1 MVRIAVSLTVP
12 EPQPEPSWHQPEPSK
27 YQPERISECLPEVSI
42 SNDESQSTG
51 AQPTTTAAPSTAAST
66 PKQWMPRPLDD
77 REDRG
82 GDPGADSP
90 GRSSEEQFRPD
101 RTVHRFFPGHPIGPA
116 QPVWTRKAFQSHC

>member
-12 EPQPEPSWHQPEPSK
+12 EPQPEPSRHQPEC
-27 YQPERISECLPEVSI
+27 ISECLPEVSI
-42 SNDESQSTG
+42 SNDESTG
-51 AQPTTTAAPSTAAST
+51 AQPTATAAPSAAAST

-90 GRSSEEQFRPD
+90 GRSS
-101 RTVHRFFPGHPIGPA
+101 
-116 QPVWTRKAFQSHC
+116 